1 MAKPKSGLIAA
12 LDIGTTKVCCFV
24 AQAAGDGNIRVIGI
38 GHQKA
43 HGLRAGAIVDMDVAE
58 ESIRGAVHAAEQM
71 AGETIREVFVNL
83 SCGAPL
89 SQTVAVEVSIAG
101 HEVGDTDLRRAL
113 GQGYLYNES
122 SDREIIHSIPVNY
135 VIDGSP
141 RIRDPRGMYGDRLGV
156 NMHVVSA
163 NAGPVRNLKT
173 CVARCH
179 LDLQALAVSSYAAGL
194 SALVEDETDLG
205 VTCIDMGGGTTSI
218 AVFLEGEVVYTECIP
233 IGGQHVTSDIARGLS
248 TPLVHAERMKTLYG
262 STLAT
267 SADEHDVIDVPQVGE
282 DEHAIPNHVP
292 KSILVGII
300 QPRLEETFELVRSA
314 PRGGRPRQGRRA
326 PRGADRRGEPA
337 AERARARGPR
347 PRQAG
352 AHGQTAQDRGP
363 RGRDGGPGVR
373 HLCRAPAIRGDA
385 LLGVPAPG
393 APRARDAQRHA
404 GTLRNLAEG
413 KLMNMSGCA
422 AAAGVSASEA
432 RNSAAVTD
440 R

>member
-1 MAKPKSGLIAA
+1 MKRGLAKPKSGLVAA

-24 AQAAGDGNIRVIGI
+24 AQVDGDGNIRVIGI

-43 HGLRAGAIVDMDVAE
+43 RGLRAGAIVDMDAAE
-58 ESIRGAVHAAEQM
+58 DSIRGAVHAAEQM
-71 AGETIREVFVNL
+71 AGETMREVFVNL
-83 SCGAPL
+83 SCGSPA

-101 HEVGDTDLRRAL
+101 HEVGDVDLRRAL
-113 GQGYLYNES
+113 GQGYLFNEA

-135 VIDGSP
+135 IIDGSP
-141 RIRDPRGMYGDRLGV
+141 RIRDPRGMYGERLGV
-156 NMHVVSA
+156 NMHVVTAS
-163 NAGPVRNLKT
+163 AGPVRNLKT

-218 AVFLEGEVVYTECIP
+218 SVFLDGEVVHTECIP

-262 STLAT
+262 SALAA

-300 QPRLEETFELVRSA
+300 QPRIEETFELVRSRLEA
-314 PRGGRPRQGRRA
+314 GGLDKAAGRRVVLTGGASQLQGVRELAALVLDKQVRMGRPLRIG
-326 PRGADRRGEPA
+326 GLADATAGPA
-337 AERARARGPR
+337 FATC
-347 PRQAG
+347 AG
-352 AHGQTAQDRGP
+352 
-363 RGRDGGPGVR
+363 
-373 HLCRAPAIRGDA
+373 
-385 LLGVPAPG
+385 LL
-393 APRARDAQRHA
+393 HY
-404 GTLRNLAEG
+404 
-413 KLMNMSGCA
+413 
-422 AAAGVSASEA
+422 
-432 RNSAAVTD
+432 AVT
-440 R
+440 RYSATPTLARRNHQAPNGVLERFGSWLRENL

>member
-1 MAKPKSGLIAA
+1 MKRGLAKPKSGLIAA

-24 AQAAGDGNIRVIGI
+24 AQADGDANIRVVGI
-38 GHQKA
+38 GHQKS
-43 HGLRAGAIVDMDVAE
+43 HGLRAGAIVDMELAE
-58 ESIRGAVHAAEQM
+58 ASIRGAVHAAEQM

-83 SCGAPL
+83 SCGSPL
-89 SQTVAVEVSIAG
+89 SQTVAIEVSIAG
-101 HEVGDTDLRRAL
+101 HEVGDVDLRRAL
-113 GQGYLYNES
+113 GGGGYLTNES
-122 SDREIIHSIPVNY
+122 SEREIIHSIPVNY

-163 NAGPVRNLKT
+163 SAGPVRNLKT

-205 VTCIDMGGGTTSI
+205 VVCIDMGGGTTSI
-218 AVFLEGEVVYTECIP
+218 AVFLEGEVIHTECIP

-292 KSILVGII
+292 KSFLVGII
-300 QPRLEETFELVRSA
+300 QPRLEETFELVRSRLEA
-314 PRGGRPRQGRRA
+314 AGLDKAAGRRVVLTGGASQLQGVRELAALVLDKQVRMGRPLRIG
-326 PRGADRRGEPA
+326 GLADATAGPAFATCAGLLHYAVTRFSASPLQARRGHEMPA
-337 AERARARGPR
+337 GMF
-347 PRQAG
+347 
-352 AHGQTAQDRGP
+352 
-363 RGRDGGPGVR
+363 GR
-373 HLCRAPAIRGDA
+373 I
-385 LLGVPAPG
+385 
-393 APRARDAQRHA
+393 
-404 GTLRNLAEG
+404 GTWLRENL
-413 KLMNMSGCA
+413 
-422 AAAGVSASEA
+422 
-432 RNSAAVTD
+432 
-440 R
+440 

>member
-1 MAKPKSGLIAA
+1 LAKPKSGLIAA

-24 AQAAGDGNIRVIGI
+24 AQVDGDGNIRVVGI
-38 GHQKA
+38 GHQKSR
-43 HGLRAGAIVDMDVAE
+43 GLRAGAIIDMDVAE

-83 SCGAPL
+83 SCGAPI

-122 SDREIIHSIPVNY
+122 NDREIIHSIPVNY

-163 NAGPVRNLKT
+163 SAGPVRNLKT

-179 LDLQALAVSSYAAGL
+179 LDLHALAVSPYAAGL

-300 QPRLEETFELVRSA
+300 QPRLEETFELVRSRLEA
-314 PRGGRPRQGRRA
+314 NGFDKAAGRRVVLTGGASQLQGMRELAALVLDKQVRMGRPLRIG
-326 PRGADRRGEPA
+326 GLADATAGPAFATCAGLLQYAVTRFSASSLQSRRGHDAPNGVL
-337 AERARARGPR
+337 ER
-347 PRQAG
+347 
-352 AHGQTAQDRGP
+352 
-363 RGRDGGPGVR
+363 
-373 HLCRAPAIRGDA
+373 
-385 LLGVPAPG
+385 LG
-393 APRARDAQRHA
+393 
-404 GTLRNLAEG
+404 TWLRENL
-413 KLMNMSGCA
+413 
-422 AAAGVSASEA
+422 
-432 RNSAAVTD
+432 
-440 R
+440 

>member
-1 MAKPKSGLIAA
+1 VKRVLAKPKSGLIAA

-24 AQAAGDGNIRVIGI
+24 AQVNGDGNIRVVGI
-38 GHQKA
+38 GHQKSR
-43 HGLRAGAIVDMDVAE
+43 GLRAGAIIDMDVAE

-83 SCGAPL
+83 SCGSPI

-113 GQGYLYNES
+113 GQGYLHNES
-122 SDREIIHSIPVNY
+122 NDREIIHSIPVNY

-163 NAGPVRNLKT
+163 SAGPVRNLKT

-179 LDLQALAVSSYAAGL
+179 LELQALAVSPYAAGL

-205 VTCIDMGGGTTSI
+205 VSCIDMGGGTTSI
-218 AVFLEGEVVYTECIP
+218 AVFQDGEVVYTECIP

-300 QPRLEETFELVRSA
+300 QPRLEETFELVRSCLEA
-314 PRGGRPRQGRRA
+314 NGFDKAAGRRVVLTGGASQLQGVRELAALVLDKQVRMGRPLRIGGLADATAGPAFATCAGLLQYAVTRFSA
-326 PRGADRRGEPA
+326 PSLQSRRG
-337 AERARARGPR
+337 
-347 PRQAG
+347 
-352 AHGQTAQDRGP
+352 H
-363 RGRDGGPGVR
+363 
-373 HLCRAPAIRGDA
+373 
-385 LLGVPAPG
+385 G
-393 APRARDAQRHA
+393 APDGVLERF
-404 GTLRNLAEG
+404 GTWLRENL
-413 KLMNMSGCA
+413 
-422 AAAGVSASEA
+422 
-432 RNSAAVTD
+432 
-440 R
+440 

>member
-1 MAKPKSGLIAA
+1 MKRVLAKPKSGLIAA

-24 AQAAGDGNIRVIGI
+24 AQVDGDGNIRVVGI
-38 GHQKA
+38 GHQKSR
-43 HGLRAGAIVDMDVAE
+43 GLRAGAIIDMDVAE

-83 SCGAPL
+83 SCGAPI

-122 SDREIIHSIPVNY
+122 NDREIIHSIPVNY

-163 NAGPVRNLKT
+163 SAGPVRNLKT

-179 LDLQALAVSSYAAGL
+179 LDLHALAVSPYAAGL

-300 QPRLEETFELVRSA
+300 QPRLEETFELVRSRLEA
-314 PRGGRPRQGRRA
+314 NGFDKAAGRRVVLTGGASQLQGMRELAALVLDKQVRMGRPLRIG
-326 PRGADRRGEPA
+326 GLADATAGPAFATCAGLLQYAVTRFSASSLQSRRGHDAPNGVL
-337 AERARARGPR
+337 ER
-347 PRQAG
+347 
-352 AHGQTAQDRGP
+352 
-363 RGRDGGPGVR
+363 
-373 HLCRAPAIRGDA
+373 
-385 LLGVPAPG
+385 LG
-393 APRARDAQRHA
+393 
-404 GTLRNLAEG
+404 TWLRENL
-413 KLMNMSGCA
+413 
-422 AAAGVSASEA
+422 
-432 RNSAAVTD
+432 
-440 R
+440 

>member
-1 MAKPKSGLIAA
+1 MKRVLAKPKSGLIAA

-24 AQAAGDGNIRVIGI
+24 AQVSGDGNIRVVGI
-38 GHQKA
+38 GHQKSR
-43 HGLRAGAIVDMDVAE
+43 GLRAGAIIDMDVAE

-83 SCGAPL
+83 SCGSPI

-113 GQGYLYNES
+113 GQGYLHNES
-122 SDREIIHSIPVNY
+122 NDREIIHSIPVNY

-163 NAGPVRNLKT
+163 SAGPVRNLKT

-179 LDLQALAVSSYAAGL
+179 LELQALAVSPYAAGL

-205 VTCIDMGGGTTSI
+205 VSCIDMGGGTTSI
-218 AVFLEGEVVYTECIP
+218 AVFQDGEVVYTECIP

-292 KSILVGII
+292 KSFLVGII
-300 QPRLEETFELVRSA
+300 QPRLEETFELVRQHLEAAGLDKSA
-314 PRGGRPRQGRRA
+314 GRRVVLTGGASQLQGVRELAALVLDKQVRMGRPLRIG
-326 PRGADRRGEPA
+326 GLADATAGPAFATCAGLLQYAVTRFSASPLEARRGHEMP
-337 AERARARGPR
+337 
-347 PRQAG
+347 
-352 AHGQTAQDRGP
+352 
-363 RGRDGGPGVR
+363 
-373 HLCRAPAIRGDA
+373 
-385 LLGVPAPG
+385 
-393 APRARDAQRHA
+393 
-404 GTLRNLAEG
+404 
-413 KLMNMSGCA
+413 
-422 AAAGVSASEA
+422 AGVFGRIGTWLRE
-432 RNSAAVTD
+432 NL
-440 R
+440 

>member
-1 MAKPKSGLIAA
+1 MKRVLAKPKSGLIAA

-24 AQAAGDGNIRVIGI
+24 AQVNGDGNIRVVGI
-38 GHQKA
+38 GHQKSR
-43 HGLRAGAIVDMDVAE
+43 GLRAGAIIDMDVAE

-83 SCGAPL
+83 SCGSPI

-113 GQGYLYNES
+113 GQGYLHNES
-122 SDREIIHSIPVNY
+122 NDREIIHSIPVNY

-163 NAGPVRNLKT
+163 SAGPVRNLKT

-179 LDLQALAVSSYAAGL
+179 LELQALAVSPYAAGL

-205 VTCIDMGGGTTSI
+205 VSCIDMGGGTTSI
-218 AVFLEGEVVYTECIP
+218 AVFQDGEVVYTECIP

-300 QPRLEETFELVRSA
+300 QPRLEETFELVRSRLEA
-314 PRGGRPRQGRRA
+314 NGFDKAAGRRVVLTGGASQLQGVRELAALVLDKQVRMGRPLRIGGLADATAGPAFATCAGLLQYAVTRFSA
-326 PRGADRRGEPA
+326 PSLQSRRGHDAPNGVL
-337 AERARARGPR
+337 ERF
-347 PRQAG
+347 
-352 AHGQTAQDRGP
+352 
-363 RGRDGGPGVR
+363 
-373 HLCRAPAIRGDA
+373 
-385 LLGVPAPG
+385 
-393 APRARDAQRHA
+393 
-404 GTLRNLAEG
+404 GTWLRENL
-413 KLMNMSGCA
+413 
-422 AAAGVSASEA
+422 
-432 RNSAAVTD
+432 
-440 R
+440 